1 MTTEQTIIKS
11 DIDDRYFSY
20 HGSGAELFKIF
31 FVNLLLTA
39 ITFGIYFPW
48 AKAKVLSY
56 HLANLEFKGTRFA
69 FHGTGKEMFKGFFKA
84 YIILIAL
91 FGCIIGGQ
99 FLLMHGQYF
108 GLLLILIAAFF
119 QIFIIPLAIVGSAR
133 YRMSRTTWRGIHFK
147 YTGTVKRMAWVLY
160 KGIFFTII
168 TFGIYG
174 AWLMVDIIEELLSNS
189 KIGDIQFKFTGK
201 GGDLFWTRLAG
212 GFLTAITFGIYVFK
226 YQSNLRHFWLNN
238 ARMLQG
244 ERKGTLQCET
254 TGSGMFKMIFLS
266 ALTIVFT
273 LGLGIP
279 WALTRQIKYFTDTT
293 LVKGKIDYDNIQQD
307 EVDDADS
314 TGEGIFDM
322 LSIEF

>member
-31 FVNLLLTA
+31 FVNALLTA

-56 HLANLEFKGTRFA
+56 HLSTLEFKGNRFA
-69 FHGTGKEMFKGFFKA
+69 FHGTGKEMFKGFIKA
-84 YIILIAL
+84 YLIFIVL
-91 FGCIIGGQ
+91 FGSILVGQ
-99 FLLMHGQYF
+99 LMLQSGNTF
-108 GLLLILIAAFF
+108 GFILILISAFI
-119 QIFIIPLAIVGSAR
+119 QIAIIPLAIVGSAR

-147 YTGTVKRMAWVLY
+147 YTGTVKRMAWVLV
-160 KGIFFTII
+160 KGLFFTMI

-174 AWLMVDIIEELLSNS
+174 AWLMVDIVEELLSNS

-244 ERKGTLQCET
+244 EYKGTLQCET
-254 TGSGMFKMIFLS
+254 TGSGMFKMIFLN

-279 WALTRQIKYFTDTT
+279 WALTRQLKYFTDTT

-322 LSIEF
+322 FNLEF

>member
-31 FVNLLLTA
+31 FVNALLTA

-48 AKAKVLSY
+48 AKAKVLAY
-56 HLANLEFKGTRFA
+56 HLSNLEFKGSRFA
-69 FHGTGKEMFKGFFKA
+69 FHGTGKEMFKGFIKA
-84 YIILIAL
+84 YLIFIVL
-91 FGCIIGGQ
+91 FGSFFVGQLMLQGGSAIG
-99 FLLMHGQYF
+99 LI
-108 GLLLILIAAFF
+108 LILIASII
-119 QIFIIPLAIVGSAR
+119 QIIIIPLAIVGSAR

-147 YTGTVKRMAWVLY
+147 YTGTVKRMAWVLL
-160 KGIFFTII
+160 KGFFFTMI

-174 AWLMVDIIEELLSNS
+174 AWLMVDIVEEILSNS

-212 GFLTAITFGIYVFK
+212 GFLTAITFGIYIFK

-244 ERKGTLQCET
+244 EHKGTLQSET
-254 TGSGMFKMIFLS
+254 TGSGMFKMLFLN
-266 ALTIVFT
+266 ALTIVLT

-279 WALTRQIKYFTDTT
+279 WALTRQLKYFTDTT

-322 LSIEF
+322 FNIEF

>member
-31 FVNLLLTA
+31 FVNALLTA

-56 HLANLEFKGTRFA
+56 HLSNLEFKGSRFA
-69 FHGTGKEMFKGFFKA
+69 FHGTGKEMFKGFIKA
-84 YIILIAL
+84 YLIFIVL
-91 FGCIIGGQ
+91 FGSFLVGQLMIQSGSPIG
-99 FLLMHGQYF
+99 LI
-108 GLLLILIAAFF
+108 LILIAAFI
-119 QIFIIPLAIVGSAR
+119 QIVIIPLAIVGSAR

-147 YTGTVKRMAWVLY
+147 YTGTVKRMAWVLV
-160 KGIFFTII
+160 KGLFFTMI

-174 AWLMVDIIEELLSNS
+174 AWLMVDIVEELLSNS

-244 ERKGTLQCET
+244 EYKGTLQCET
-254 TGSGMFKMIFLS
+254 TGSGMFKMIFLN

-279 WALTRQIKYFTDTT
+279 WALTRQLKYFTDTT

-322 LSIEF
+322 FNLEF